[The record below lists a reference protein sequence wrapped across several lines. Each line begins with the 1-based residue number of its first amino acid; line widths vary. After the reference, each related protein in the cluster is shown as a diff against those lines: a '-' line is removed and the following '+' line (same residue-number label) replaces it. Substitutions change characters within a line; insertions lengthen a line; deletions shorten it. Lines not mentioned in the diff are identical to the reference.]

1 MLQEALMFEAR
12 AMYTEK
18 FPALRA
24 TKAPFSPAEAG
35 TNLRKVALRKRLFKG
50 SYTGPIRDKGSYTGP
65 IRVPSRAL
73 WFRGYPKAHG
83 PP

>member
-18 FPALRA
+18 FPALKA

-50 SYTGPIRDKGSYTGP
+50 SYTGPIR
-65 IRVPSRAL
+65 VPSRAL
-73 WFRGYPKAHG
+73 WFRGYPKSHG